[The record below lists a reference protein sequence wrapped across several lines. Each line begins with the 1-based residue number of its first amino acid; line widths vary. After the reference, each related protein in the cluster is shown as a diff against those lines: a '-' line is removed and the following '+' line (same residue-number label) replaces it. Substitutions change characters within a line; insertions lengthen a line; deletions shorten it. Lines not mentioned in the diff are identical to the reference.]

1 MSHHLLVVNWQ
12 IGGMMVGMAGRK
24 GAPEEP
30 MVRGSVVVHRRR
42 CGKATCRCADGESLH
57 EAVVLSYSEAGRTRF
72 VMLPAGEVARVRAAV
87 DRYRAERARLDEAA
101 EAGRAALVARLSHAR
116 SRR

>member
-1 MSHHLLVVNWQ
+1 MSHHLLVADWQ
-12 IGGMMVGMAGRK
+12 MGGIMVGMAGRK

-101 EAGRAALVARLSHAR
+101 EAGRAALVARLGHAR
-116 SRR
+116 SRQ

>member
-1 MSHHLLVVNWQ
+1 MVDWQ
-12 IGGMMVGMAGRK
+12 MGGIMVGMAGRK
-24 GAPEEP
+24 RAPEEP

-57 EAVVLSYSEAGRTRF
+57 EAVVLSYSEAGRTRLL
-72 VMLPAGEVARVRAAV
+72 MLPAGEVARVRAAV

-101 EAGRAALVARLSHAR
+101 EAGRAALVARLGQAR
-116 SRR
+116 RRR